1 MKGRIREYIQC
12 DVGHGDS
19 ALFDI
24 EYENSKEEKETRFIL
39 VDVGDKKGNQFEDLK
54 NCAES
59 HKEEKPIKTSIK
71 ITHLHSD
78 HIGGIDKLLKMNH
91 KDIEI
96 ESISFPEGLYKV
108 YETYNQILEGC
119 ETAKIIENFNN
130 SSEIINTM
138 GWLEFLLV
146 KQNTKVKDRQ
156 LISEKLTE
164 LKNIWNNTHKGNQEI
179 NDKRMQKKKDELY
192 EYFQKEIIG
201 DNVEKK
207 GCFSKS
213 EKSFFLFGDK

>member
-1 MKGRIREYIQC
+1 
-12 DVGHGDS
+12 
-19 ALFDI
+19 
-24 EYENSKEEKETRFIL
+24 
-39 VDVGDKKGNQFEDLK
+39 
-54 NCAES
+54 
-59 HKEEKPIKTSIK
+59 
-71 ITHLHSD
+71 
-78 HIGGIDKLLKMNH
+78 MNH

-164 LKNIWNNTHKGNQEI
+164 LKNI
-179 NDKRMQKKKDELY
+179 
-192 EYFQKEIIG
+192 
-201 DNVEKK
+201 
-207 GCFSKS
+207 
-213 EKSFFLFGDK
+213 